1 MVGAQRVRVCHR
13 RQRAHPRRPGHRPG
27 AGHGGDAVL
36 LLGRCWPTPSRLCWP
51 SHDPE
56 DESSSAPVQDRRHLG
71 GGGIVGRDPGQLLGR
86 GHHEGG
92 GWCRTAAP
100 SFPTPLATSVQT
112 AAGTWAT
119 IPMGHLGQPL
129 NTFWQLFF
137 QPPGAT
143 SWSNQV
149 EATATATNGGLVLA
163 SAGDRSVIVGV
174 RPSVR
179 LHLHTAHRH
188 QQRGPFVVERAH
200 HRRAGGPSRRPG
212 CQHRRPGAGAGRR
225 A

>member
-1 MVGAQRVRVCHR
+1 MTPRTKTHR
-13 RQRAHPRRPGHRPG
+13 RLFKTGVTLGAVGLWAGTLASCSAGGTTRAVAG
-27 AGHGGDAVL
+27 AG
-36 LLGRCWPTPSRLCWP
+36 
-51 SHDPE
+51 
-56 DESSSAPVQDRRHLG
+56 
-71 GGGIVGRDPGQLLGR
+71 
-86 GHHEGG
+86 
-92 GWCRTAAP
+92 TAAP

-119 IPMGHLGQPL
+119 IAMGHLGQPL

-179 LHLHTAHRH
+179 LSFTPLIATSNGPVRGRTGSSPPSWRPVPPPWLPAPPARRWRWSTSMTAPTCWPARETLA
-188 QQRGPFVVERAH
+188 RGGH
-200 HRRAGGPSRRPG
+200 W
-212 CQHRRPGAGAGRR
+212 
-225 A
+225 